1 MQREGA
7 VFKERL
13 TQFAK
18 KLKEFCIQTIGNLK
32 IQKNADPRANFK
44 FWLATVKDSLDAVYN
59 EFI

>member
-1 MQREGA
+1 M
-7 VFKERL
+7 FKERL